1 MPKEIGRRFDGAY
14 TLTISVLVGFIVM
27 TIGVLLTIFI
37 ESAFNL
43 IFGLPLIII
52 GLLIPIAAQLALAG
66 KRD

>member
-14 TLTISVLVGFIVM
+14 TFTISVLIGFIVM